1 VLCGIVAYILLRL
14 IAYSQ
19 EMFDFLRDRL
29 GVPKEVTPALGG
41 LLVGSIALKYPG
53 VLYWGFEN
61 VDEILHSRTSPTAP
75 GPRLLLQLVFAKII
89 ATSLCKGS
97 GLVGGIYA
105 PSLFLGAALG
115 SAYGAIAGGLIDF
128 MIPGPSEVAAPQA
141 YALVGMAAMLAGVC
155 QVPMTSVL
163 LLFELTQD
171 YRIMLP
177 LSGAVGLSAWVAS
190 TAMKKEE
197 NPKKAKNPSS
207 PRGRKRGGSGPGGVI
222 AAEAYAGAKGGA
234 GKPYRKGRSSVGD
247 QGLELIQLP
256 TGEVFT
262 EEELMDDIKVSQA
275 MMTKM
280 VTVSVRRAVVL
291 FFIWSF
297 MGSRNG

>member
-1 VLCGIVAYILLRL
+1 MAYILLRL
-14 IAYSQ
+14 IEYSQ

-115 SAYGAIAGGLIDF
+115 SAYGAIAGGFVDF
-128 MIPGPSEVAAPQA
+128 AIPGPSEVAAPQA

-197 NPKKAKNPSS
+197 KPKARSS
-207 PRGRKRGGSGPGGVI
+207 PRARPRGASGDRGVV
-222 AAEAYAGAKGGA
+222 AAEAYAGAKADGKGPR
-234 GKPYRKGRSSVGD
+234 GKPFRKGRSSAGD

-262 EEELMDDIKVSQA
+262 EDELMDDLRVSQA

-280 VTVSVRRAVVL
+280 VTVSVSCRR
-291 FFIWSF
+291 
-297 MGSRNG
+297 